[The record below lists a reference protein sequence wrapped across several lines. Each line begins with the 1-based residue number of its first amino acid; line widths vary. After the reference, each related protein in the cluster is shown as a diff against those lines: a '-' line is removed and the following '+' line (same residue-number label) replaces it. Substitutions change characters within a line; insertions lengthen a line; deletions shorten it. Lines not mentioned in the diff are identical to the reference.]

1 MPQVSIRVVVFL
13 VKGGKVL
20 LGQRQRSSLGH
31 MLWAGIGGKVEA
43 GESIKE
49 AAVREVREEVGIE
62 IQVED
67 LKERGEVFFEF
78 PNKPTWSQKV
88 MIFVARRWQ
97 GKPRETEEIKPAWFP
112 IGGMPFDNMWADAR
126 FWIPL
131 VLKGTAIKARFVYDK
146 SNLDL
151 KEFWVKVV

>member
-1 MPQVSIRVVVFL
+1 MSDISLCTVVFL
-13 VKGGKVL
+13 VKEGKVL

-31 MLWAGIGGKVEA
+31 MLWAGIGGKVEE
-43 GESIKE
+43 GESIKG
-49 AAVREVREEVGIE
+49 AAIREVKEEIGVG
-62 IQVED
+62 VDMKD
-67 LKERGEVFFEF
+67 LKDMGEVFFGF
-78 PNKPTWSQKV
+78 PNKPKWSQKV
-88 MIFVARRWQ
+88 RIFVTEKWQ

-131 VLKGTAIKARFVYDK
+131 VLKGKAIKARFVYDK